1 MSTSKRED
9 RAQERAIDKSI
20 DESKDNTNRV
30 LQEAKREL
38 PEFTAIFHDYQE
50 QNINAIKEMTTTF
63 LESQKEVAKSLSAAT
78 SRGRNPNSAL
88 SMNIFMWPYSY
99 WANPREAIDAYSKA
113 ANIFADTTIAATRLS
128 NDIMAASM
136 EAASSLVKH
145 ELKDTKAIS
154 KFMVDSAQDIENM
167 R

>member
-9 RAQERAIDKSI
+9 KAQERAIDKTI
-20 DESKDNTNRV
+20 DETKDKTNSV

-50 QNINAIKEMTTTF
+50 QNINTIREMTTTF
-63 LESQKEVAKSLSAAT
+63 LESQKEVAKSLNAAA
-78 SRGRNPNSAL
+78 SSGRSPNSAL
-88 SMNIFMWPYSY
+88 SINIFMWPYSY
-99 WANPREAIDAYSKA
+99 WTNPREAIEAYSKA
-113 ANIFADTTIAATRLS
+113 ANTFADTTIAATRLS
-128 NDIMAASM
+128 NDMMAVSL
-136 EAASSLVKH
+136 EATSSLMKR

-154 KFMVDSAQDIENM
+154 KFMVDSAKDIEHM